1 MNELLLGVS
10 SSWDKVLISLIY
22 SFLCLLAYLSIHLFI
37 YLLFIYFNNNRTYG
51 LIFHF
56 LYISL
61 CACVHFV
68 HVSTRLIVRHFLR
81 YKFLF
86 STKIFASFLV
96 SSYLLSVFTVTL
108 IFDFGTWS
116 VFINHHPSSFI
127 SFFHPSTGRE
137 LKTWRSSGMVYHY
150 LSVLWMSRLR

>member
-1 MNELLLGVS
+1 M
-10 SSWDKVLISLIY
+10 ISLIY
-22 SFLCLLAYLSIHLFI
+22 SFLCLFVYLLIHLFI
-37 YLLFIYFNNNRTYG
+37 YLIFIYFNNNRTHG

-56 LYISL
+56 LYTSL

-81 YKFLF
+81 YNFLF

-116 VFINHHPSSFI
+116 VFINHQPSSFI

-137 LKTWRSSGMVYHY
+137 LKTLRSSGMVYHY
-150 LSVLWMSRLR
+150 LSVLLMSRLS